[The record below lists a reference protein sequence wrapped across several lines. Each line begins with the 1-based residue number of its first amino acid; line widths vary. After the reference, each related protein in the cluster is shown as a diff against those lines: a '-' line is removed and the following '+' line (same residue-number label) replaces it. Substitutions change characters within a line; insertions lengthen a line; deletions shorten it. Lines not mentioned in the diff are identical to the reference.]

1 MTRRRAG
8 FTLLEML
15 VATTLMAI
23 AVVGLLS
30 ALSSTLRNAAR
41 LTDHDR
47 AALVAHRK
55 MDELLL
61 QARLPRFQ
69 PIEGQL
75 VPATDAGLAGGWR
88 ATVTPFDVP
97 PNPQAGNAILE
108 RVEYEIWWMDGNR
121 RRSFSLDGYKTT
133 LLQPQDVMGGL
144 IRP

>member
-1 MTRRRAG
+1 MRRG

-30 ALSSTLRNAAR
+30 SLSASLRNASR

-47 AALVAHRK
+47 ASIVAKRK

-61 QARLPRFQ
+61 QPRLPRFQ

-75 VPATDAGLAGGWR
+75 TPAADAGLTGGWK
-88 ATVTPFDVP
+88 ATVTPFEVP
-97 PNPQAGNAILE
+97 PQVNPGMAILE
-108 RVEYEIWWMDGNR
+108 RVECEIWWTDGSR
-121 RRSFSLDGYKTT
+121 RRTFSLEGYKTT
-133 LLQPQDVMGGL
+133 LLQPEDIAGGL

>member
-1 MTRRRAG
+1 MRRG

-30 ALSSTLRNAAR
+30 SLSASLRNAAR

-47 AALVAHRK
+47 AAIVAKRK

-61 QARLPRFQ
+61 QPRLPRYQ

-75 VPATDAGLAGGWR
+75 TPATDAGLTGGWK
-88 ATVTPFDVP
+88 AVVTPFDVP
-97 PNPQAGNAILE
+97 PALQPGMAILE
-108 RVEYEIWWMDGNR
+108 RVECEIWWTDGNR
-121 RRSFSLDGYKTT
+121 RRTFALEGYKTS
-133 LLQPQDVMGGL
+133 LLRPEDVVGGA
-144 IRP
+144 IQQ